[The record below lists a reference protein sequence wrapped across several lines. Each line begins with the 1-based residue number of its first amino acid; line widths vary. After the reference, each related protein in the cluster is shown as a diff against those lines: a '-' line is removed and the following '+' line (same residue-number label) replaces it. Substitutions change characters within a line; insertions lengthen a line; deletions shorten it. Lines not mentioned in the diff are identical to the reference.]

1 MPSSVTLI
9 LRQRKVMVVIASGG
23 STVVKCSTP
32 NPKSEGSLTSIV
44 HEM

>member
-9 LRQRKVMVVIASGG
+9 LRQLKVMVLIARAG
-23 STVVKCSTP
+23 STVVKRSTP

-44 HEM
+44 YEL